1 MDVHTLII
9 SPREQNQGR
18 DLGVTDMADRVY
30 NEHHPSRE
38 LWPDFTLRL
47 RSWMHLTVRRLEQ
60 MEPTQENFVDICN
73 MAEAVDW
80 VKKLMYVKMEGD

>member
-1 MDVHTLII
+1 
-9 SPREQNQGR
+9 
-18 DLGVTDMADRVY
+18 MAERVY

-38 LWPDFTLRL
+38 LFPDFTLRL

-60 MEPTQENFVDICN
+60 LDVTQENFVDLCN

-80 VKKLMYVKMEGD
+80 VKKLMFVQLEERDAKANSVQSREAESTRNNDPD